1 MKMRGI
7 LIRCLVWF
15 FEDFEKT
22 KGSSCLF
29 VTVDRIS
36 PDRRTPVQNCWVILR
51 DDPDFLEVLR
61 SCLSKGFPLL
71 QQPKRALAH

>member
-1 MKMRGI
+1 MS
-7 LIRCLVWF
+7 LIRYLVWF
-15 FEDFEKT
+15 CEGFEKM
-22 KGSSCLF
+22 KESSCLF

-51 DDPDFLEVLR
+51 DDPDFLEVPKLY
-61 SCLSKGFPLL
+61 LSKGFPHL